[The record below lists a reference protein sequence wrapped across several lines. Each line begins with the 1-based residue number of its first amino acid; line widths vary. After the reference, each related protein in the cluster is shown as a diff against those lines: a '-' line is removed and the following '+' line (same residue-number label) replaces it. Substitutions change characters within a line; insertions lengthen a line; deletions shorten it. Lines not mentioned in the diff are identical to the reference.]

1 MTVNNSLRNE
11 KIVGG
16 LPRIG
21 RFLLRNLACSALVPG
36 PAAGHQCSTSLSPL
50 SDSFPAKWLSTQ
62 KTLLMVGVARFVI
75 PKEFICI
82 LFQVT
87 KTEHYLKF
95 VTVVAP
101 SSPVSLAVLSVRTRT
116 SALGILACAT
126 AQVMCHP
133 PARHWMSGDL
143 FDIRGAVYV
152 EHDGHAKTL
161 DGSSSLRTH
170 CPFFNNF
177 HPEVDGR
184 IRFIFR

>member
-1 MTVNNSLRNE
+1 
-11 KIVGG
+11 
-16 LPRIG
+16 
-21 RFLLRNLACSALVPG
+21 
-36 PAAGHQCSTSLSPL
+36 
-50 SDSFPAKWLSTQ
+50 
-62 KTLLMVGVARFVI
+62 MVGVARFVI

-133 PARHWMSGDL
+133 PARHWTSGDL

-161 DGSSSLRTH
+161 DGSSTLHTKLHTH
-170 CPFFNNF
+170 CAHSSTPSKSVEKSASFS
-177 HPEVDGR
+177 ERELRESRVSVSLSSAQK
-184 IRFIFR
+184 